1 MSICNNS
8 AFTLEDIHI
17 VGGDYKE
24 FPIYIN
30 DNDRGGLMDVSNLQV
45 NFSLVLYQAR
55 YGSPIIAKNLAVS
68 TDDPTAFLLVL
79 YPDETKDLSGQY
91 IYQLSIKTPNDKQE
105 SFQGFLY
112 VEKNL
117 NPDAFTTSS

>member
-1 MSICNNS
+1 MSICNTNTFS
-8 AFTLEDIHI
+8 LEDIHI

-24 FPIYIN
+24 FPIHVR
-30 DNDRGGLMDVSNLQV
+30 DNDRGGLMDVANLQM

-79 YPDETKDLSGQY
+79 YPEETKDLSGQY
-91 IYQLSIKTPNDKQE
+91 MYQLSVKAPNDKQE

-112 VEKNL
+112 VGKNL
-117 NPDAFTTSS
+117 NPGAFTTSS

>member
-117 NPDAFTTSS
+117 NPDAFATSS